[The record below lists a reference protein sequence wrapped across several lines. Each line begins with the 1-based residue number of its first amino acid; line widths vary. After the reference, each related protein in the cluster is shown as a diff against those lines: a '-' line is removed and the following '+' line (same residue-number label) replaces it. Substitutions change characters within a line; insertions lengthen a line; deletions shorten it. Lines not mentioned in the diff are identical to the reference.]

1 MKDYWRPNSSKIPKE
16 LDVYKTLKTA
26 GVRNVATAIGGGDI
40 PGQYT
45 VTRESFD
52 LEKVPLE
59 RVHCRLVFEQLARPL
74 EAYRSS
80 SDMIVVLFDALQ
92 GEHIGDSASKV
103 YEFCPH
109 KANEKFSVLQFY
121 EIVPADN

>member
-1 MKDYWRPNSSKIPKE
+1 YFIGKHSVASYSPTGRATKGYVTFNKQKPTRLCFMKDYWRPNSSKIPKE

-92 GEHIGDSASKV
+92 G
-103 YEFCPH
+103 
-109 KANEKFSVLQFY
+109 
-121 EIVPADN
+121 